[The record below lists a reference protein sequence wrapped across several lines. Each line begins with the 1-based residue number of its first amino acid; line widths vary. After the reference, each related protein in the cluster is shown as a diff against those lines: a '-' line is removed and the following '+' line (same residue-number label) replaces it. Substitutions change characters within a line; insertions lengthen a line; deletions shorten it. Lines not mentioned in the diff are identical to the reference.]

1 MAEAEAPKKK
11 SKLLLIMIIVV
22 LVLLLAAGGVI
33 ALLLMKQSQPSNAG
47 QAGAPAA
54 AAPAPA
60 AAPTRSLVFMPLQ
73 LFTVNLSDA
82 GRERFAQ
89 VGITL
94 ELTDAAMEAPLK
106 AADPILRSKILLL
119 LTSKT
124 SAELATV
131 EGKRVLAEEILAL
144 AREVTGAPPPA
155 QGVIAVHFS
164 SFVIQ

>member
-11 SKLLLIMIIVV
+11 SKLLLIVIILV

-33 ALLLMKQSQPSNAG
+33 ALLLMKQNQTSHEAG
-47 QAGAPAA
+47 AGAPAA
-54 AAPAPA
+54 VAAPE
-60 AAPTRSLVFMPLQ
+60 AAPTRSLVFMPME
-73 LFTVNLSDA
+73 LFTVNLADA

-94 ELTDAAMEAPLK
+94 ELTDAAIEAPLK

-124 SAELATV
+124 AAELATV
-131 EGKRVLAEEILAL
+131 EGKRVLAEEVLAL
-144 AREVTGAPPPA
+144 AREVTAAPPPA